1 MIKRVLLAFF
11 AIVCTHA
18 SAGDNCT
25 SDLNGDGKCDSYEI
39 SHANDDDY
47 SILSIRVGGANT
59 VSKGIFDF
67 GDGGLSPGYFPTDFA
82 LMLDFHTHDT
92 NLRTYTFRWN
102 SKTQDWVLDR
112 VAEWSEPSRDEF
124 YTLERNPVP
133 DDKVLPQGFS
143 VHRIEC
149 CIQFSGFNLSTPIK
163 NLSDNEAQL
172 EILKDFAKVR
182 AYLPLGVSSALFYH
196 HSGQAD
202 ASLRNIPIE
211 FVYELTT
218 VISSRNVGDINDY
231 AYYMYKNKM
240 FVLADM
246 LLESVHNKF
255 PDRVVA
261 ILNLA
266 DVKWELGL
274 NKDACKLYAIY
285 HQKMTE
291 SGKTSKI
298 PSYVGGRV
306 SCSG

>member
-1 MIKRVLLAFF
+1 MIRRMLLAFL

-18 SAGDNCT
+18 FASDNC
-25 SDLNGDGKCDSYEI
+25 SYDLNGDGECDSYEI
-39 SHANDDDY
+39 SPANDDDQ
-47 SILSIRVGGANT
+47 SILSIKVGGANT
-59 VSKGIFDF
+59 VSKGTFDF
-67 GDGGLSPGYFPTDFA
+67 GDGGLSSGYFPTDFA
-82 LMLDFHTHDT
+82 LMLDFHTRDT
-92 NLRTYTFRWN
+92 DLRSYTFRWN
-102 SKTQDWVLDR
+102 SKIHDWVLDR
-112 VAEWSEPSRDEF
+112 VAEWKEPSRDEL

-149 CIQFSGFNLSTPIK
+149 CTQLSGFSSSTPIK
-163 NLSDNEAQL
+163 KLSDNEAQL
-172 EILKDFAKVR
+172 EILKDFAKVKK
-182 AYLPLGVSSALFYH
+182 YLPLGASSALFYL

-218 VISSRNVGDINDY
+218 VISSQNVGDVNDY

-246 LLESVHNKF
+246 LLESVHDKF

-266 DVKWELGL
+266 DVKWGLGQ
-274 NKDACKLYAIY
+274 NKDACKLYEVY

-291 SGKTSKI
+291 TGKVSKV
-298 PSYVGGRV
+298 PSYVAGRV